1 MKKKI
6 LITGSNGFLGNL
18 AKEHFIQNYELVLV
32 DISGSSD
39 ANFYKVDIGN
49 FTEIDGVIT
58 KEKPNIIFHFASEI
72 FDTHNKTKIYKTN
85 VEGSNNIKKSA
96 IKNKV
101 ENLIFTS
108 TFSLYEEN
116 YNYLISESE
125 PISCKNYY
133 GITKSKVEK
142 LLLDPD
148 TELNTS
154 IFRCPIIV
162 DKSRAHRLGVL
173 FEFLKDNCTLWI
185 LGDGS
190 NKLQFVSASDLFI
203 AIEKSINL
211 RGKHIYNI
219 GCEKVETMKETFKY
233 LIKAFKKGYGFD
245 TFTGLPE
252 DWDLGSHIE
261 KKGAYTNEGNVPKI
275 KGGEFIVGKF
285 EDTLPVFFSES
296 HPMASVINFDADLY
310 SSTICA
316 LNFSKSVMDKDTILI
331 FDEFIINESWEQD
344 EFRALNEFCSNN
356 HYSYEVIAI
365 SFFTKQVAV
374 KLIGI

>member
-18 AKEHFIQNYELVLV
+18 AKEYFIQNYELVFV
-32 DISGSSD
+32 DLSISSD

-49 FTEIDGVIT
+49 FTEIDDVIT

-72 FDTHNKTKIYKTN
+72 FDTYNKKKIYRTN

-96 IKNKV
+96 IKNNV

-108 TFSLYEEN
+108 TFSLFEEN
-116 YNYLISESE
+116 YDYLISESE

-133 GITKSKVEK
+133 GITKSKVER
-142 LLLDPD
+142 LLLESDS
-148 TELNTS
+148 ELNIS

-203 AIEKSINL
+203 AFEKSLNL
-211 RGKHIYNI
+211 KGKYVYNI
-219 GCEKVETMKETFKY
+219 GCEKVETMKETFEY
-233 LIKAFKKGYGFD
+233 LINKTGSKSKIRHFNKNLGLFILKILSFLRLINFIDYHNKILVSNIVLDISRIKKD
-245 TFTGLPE
+245 LNFTPTKSTAELML
-252 DWDLGSHIE
+252 DAHNYYLNNSNLTQKGSAI
-261 KKGAYTNEGNVPKI
+261 KPKM
-275 KGGEFIVGKF
+275 G
-285 EDTLPVFFSES
+285 FFS
-296 HPMASVINFDADLY
+296 VIKF
-310 SSTICA
+310 I
-316 LNFSKSVMDKDTILI
+316 SK
-331 FDEFIINESWEQD
+331 II
-344 EFRALNEFCSNN
+344 
-356 HYSYEVIAI
+356 
-365 SFFTKQVAV
+365 
-374 KLIGI
+374 

>member
-18 AKEHFIQNYELVLV
+18 AKEYFNLNYELAFV
-32 DISGSSD
+32 DLSSSSE
-39 ANFYKVDIGN
+39 ANFYKADIGN
-49 FTEIDGVIT
+49 FSEIDDIIT

-72 FDTHNKTKIYKTN
+72 FDTHNKKKIYKTN

-96 IKNKV
+96 IKNNV

-108 TFSLYEEN
+108 TFSLYEKN
-116 YNYLISESE
+116 YDYLISESE

-133 GITKSKVEK
+133 GITKFEVEK
-142 LLLDPD
+142 LLMNSDS
-148 TELNTS
+148 ELNIS

-211 RGKHIYNI
+211 KGKHVYNI
-219 GCEKVETMKETFKY
+219 GCEKVETMKETFEY
-233 LIKAFKKGYGFD
+233 LINK
-245 TFTGLPE
+245 TG
-252 DWDLGSHIE
+252 S
-261 KKGAYTNEGNVPKI
+261 KSKI
-275 KGGEFIVGKF
+275 RHFNKNFGLLILKILSF
-285 EDTLPVFFSES
+285 LRL
-296 HPMASVINFDADLY
+296 INFIDYHNKILVSNIVLDI
-310 SSTICA
+310 SQIKKD
-316 LNFSKSVMDKDTILI
+316 LNFSPSKSTAELMLDAHNYYLKNSNVNQKGSAIKPKMGFFSVIK
-331 FDEFIINESWEQD
+331 FISKI
-344 EFRALNEFCSNN
+344 
-356 HYSYEVIAI
+356 I
-365 SFFTKQVAV
+365 
-374 KLIGI
+374 

>member
-18 AKEHFIQNYELVLV
+18 AKEYFNQNYELVFV
-32 DISGSSD
+32 DLSSSSD
-39 ANFYKVDIGN
+39 ANFYKADIGN
-49 FTEIDGVIT
+49 FSEIDDIIT

-72 FDTHNKTKIYKTN
+72 FDTHNKKKIYKTN

-96 IKNKV
+96 IKNNV

-108 TFSLYEEN
+108 TFSLYEKN
-116 YNYLISESE
+116 YDYLISESE

-133 GITKSKVEK
+133 GITKSEVEK
-142 LLLDPD
+142 LLLESHS
-148 TELNTS
+148 ELNIS

-211 RGKHIYNI
+211 KGKHVYNI
-219 GCEKVETMKETFKY
+219 GCEKVETMKETFEY
-233 LIKAFKKGYGFD
+233 LINK
-245 TFTGLPE
+245 TG
-252 DWDLGSHIE
+252 S
-261 KKGAYTNEGNVPKI
+261 KSKI
-275 KGGEFIVGKF
+275 KHFNKNLGLLILKVLSFLRLINFIDYHNKILVSNIVLDISRIKKDLNFVPTKSTAELMLDAHNYYLNNSDVKQKGSAIK
-285 EDTLPVFFSES
+285 PKMGFFS
-296 HPMASVINFDADLY
+296 VIKF
-310 SSTICA
+310 I
-316 LNFSKSVMDKDTILI
+316 SK
-331 FDEFIINESWEQD
+331 II
-344 EFRALNEFCSNN
+344 
-356 HYSYEVIAI
+356 
-365 SFFTKQVAV
+365 
-374 KLIGI
+374 

>member
-18 AKEHFIQNYELVLV
+18 AKEYFIQNYELVFV
-32 DISGSSD
+32 DLSTSSD

-49 FTEIDGVIT
+49 FTEIDDVIT

-72 FDTHNKTKIYKTN
+72 FDTYNKKKIYRTN

-96 IKNKV
+96 IKNNV

-108 TFSLYEEN
+108 TFSLFEEN
-116 YNYLISESE
+116 YDYLISESE

-133 GITKSKVEK
+133 GITKSKVER
-142 LLLDPD
+142 LLLESDS
-148 TELNTS
+148 ELNIS

-203 AIEKSINL
+203 AFEKSLNL
-211 RGKHIYNI
+211 KGKYVYNI
-219 GCEKVETMKETFKY
+219 GCEKVETMKETFEY
-233 LIKAFKKGYGFD
+233 LINKTGSKSKIRHFNKNLGLFILKILSFLRLINFIDYHNKILVSNIVLDISRIKKD
-245 TFTGLPE
+245 LNFTPTKSTAELML
-252 DWDLGSHIE
+252 DAHNYYLNNSNLTQKGSAI
-261 KKGAYTNEGNVPKI
+261 KPKM
-275 KGGEFIVGKF
+275 G
-285 EDTLPVFFSES
+285 FFS
-296 HPMASVINFDADLY
+296 VIKF
-310 SSTICA
+310 I
-316 LNFSKSVMDKDTILI
+316 SK
-331 FDEFIINESWEQD
+331 II
-344 EFRALNEFCSNN
+344 
-356 HYSYEVIAI
+356 
-365 SFFTKQVAV
+365 
-374 KLIGI
+374 

>member
-18 AKEHFIQNYELVLV
+18 AKEYFIQNYELVFV
-32 DISGSSD
+32 DLSTSSD

-49 FTEIDGVIT
+49 FTEIDDVIT

-72 FDTHNKTKIYKTN
+72 FDTYNKKKIYRTN

-96 IKNKV
+96 IKNNV

-108 TFSLYEEN
+108 TFSLFEEN
-116 YNYLISESE
+116 YDYLISESE

-133 GITKSKVEK
+133 GITKSKVER
-142 LLLDPD
+142 LLLESDS
-148 TELNTS
+148 ELNIS

-203 AIEKSINL
+203 AFEKSLNL
-211 RGKHIYNI
+211 KGKYVYNI
-219 GCEKVETMKETFKY
+219 GCEKVETMKETFEY
-233 LIKAFKKGYGFD
+233 LINKTGSKSKIRHFNKNLGLFILKILSFLRLINFIDYHNKILVSNIVLDISRIKKD
-245 TFTGLPE
+245 LNFTPTKSTAELML
-252 DWDLGSHIE
+252 DAHNYYLNNSNLSQKGSAI
-261 KKGAYTNEGNVPKI
+261 KPKM
-275 KGGEFIVGKF
+275 G
-285 EDTLPVFFSES
+285 FFS
-296 HPMASVINFDADLY
+296 VIKF
-310 SSTICA
+310 I
-316 LNFSKSVMDKDTILI
+316 SK
-331 FDEFIINESWEQD
+331 II
-344 EFRALNEFCSNN
+344 
-356 HYSYEVIAI
+356 
-365 SFFTKQVAV
+365 
-374 KLIGI
+374 

>member
-18 AKEHFIQNYELVLV
+18 AKEYFNQNYELVFV
-32 DISGSSD
+32 DLSNSSD

-49 FTEIDGVIT
+49 FTEIDNVIS

-72 FDTHNKTKIYKTN
+72 FDTHNKKKIYKTN

-96 IKNKV
+96 INNNV

-108 TFSLYEEN
+108 TFSLYEKN
-116 YNYLISESE
+116 YDYLITENE

-133 GITKSKVEK
+133 GITKSEVEK
-142 LLLDPD
+142 LLLNADS
-148 TELNTS
+148 ELNIS

-211 RGKHIYNI
+211 KGKYVYNI
-219 GCEKVETMKETFKY
+219 GCEKVETMKETFEY
-233 LIKAFKKGYGFD
+233 LINKTGSKSKIRHFNKNLGLLILKVLSFLRLINFIDYHNKILVSNIVLDISRIKK
-245 TFTGLPE
+245 
-252 DWDLGSHIE
+252 DLNFVPTKSTAELMLDAHNYYLNNSDVNQKGSAI
-261 KKGAYTNEGNVPKI
+261 KPKM
-275 KGGEFIVGKF
+275 G
-285 EDTLPVFFSES
+285 FFS
-296 HPMASVINFDADLY
+296 VIKF
-310 SSTICA
+310 I
-316 LNFSKSVMDKDTILI
+316 SK
-331 FDEFIINESWEQD
+331 II
-344 EFRALNEFCSNN
+344 
-356 HYSYEVIAI
+356 
-365 SFFTKQVAV
+365 
-374 KLIGI
+374 

>member
-18 AKEHFIQNYELVLV
+18 AKEYFIHNYELVFV
-32 DISGSSD
+32 DLSSSND

-49 FTEIDGVIT
+49 FSEIDDVIS

-72 FDTHNKTKIYKTN
+72 FDTHDKEKIYKTN
-85 VEGSNNIKKSA
+85 VEGSKNIKKSA
-96 IKNKV
+96 IKNNV

-108 TFSLYEEN
+108 TFSLYEKN
-116 YNYLISESE
+116 YDYLISESE

-133 GITKSKVEK
+133 GITKFEVETF
-142 LLLDPD
+142 LLDTD
-148 TELNTS
+148 SELNIS

-211 RGKHIYNI
+211 KGKHVYNI
-219 GCEKVETMKETFKY
+219 GCEKVETMKETFQY
-233 LIKAFKKGYGFD
+233 LIDK
-245 TFTGLPE
+245 TGSKSKIRHFNKN
-252 DWDLGSHIE
+252 LGLLILKILSFLRLINFIDYHNKILVS
-261 KKGAYTNEGNVPKI
+261 NIVLDISKI
-275 KGGEFIVGKF
+275 KKDLNFIPTKSTAELMLDAHNYYLSNNSGNQKGSAIK
-285 EDTLPVFFSES
+285 PKMGFFS
-296 HPMASVINFDADLY
+296 VIKF
-310 SSTICA
+310 I
-316 LNFSKSVMDKDTILI
+316 SK
-331 FDEFIINESWEQD
+331 II
-344 EFRALNEFCSNN
+344 
-356 HYSYEVIAI
+356 
-365 SFFTKQVAV
+365 
-374 KLIGI
+374 